1 MKLNTRLFRKRLS
14 NDDGM
19 ELSTAKSALQCTK
32 HAILISPQG
41 IAMPKGLYFTAAV
54 FNFFFVSPFFRRLI
68 SEATE
73 RISTKLKDI
82 IHL

>member
-54 FNFFFVSPFFRRLI
+54 F
-68 SEATE
+68 
-73 RISTKLKDI
+73 
-82 IHL
+82 